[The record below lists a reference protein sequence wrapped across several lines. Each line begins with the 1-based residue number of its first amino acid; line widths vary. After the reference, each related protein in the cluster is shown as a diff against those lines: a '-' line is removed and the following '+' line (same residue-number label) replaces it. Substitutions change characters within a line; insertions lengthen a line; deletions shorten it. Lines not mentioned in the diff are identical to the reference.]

1 MNKKGGINM
10 AVQPYLVFDGNCEE
24 VLAFYESVF
33 GTEAKRMTFGEAPP
47 HPDHPLP
54 EEAKSRIMH
63 ANLEVEGTTILF
75 SDTFPGTPYAPG
87 SAISLALVGSDMDK
101 LRSYFEGLSVGGTVT
116 MPIQETFWSK
126 LYGQVRDPFGV
137 DWQIS
142 YSEQ

>member
-1 MNKKGGINM
+1 M
-10 AVQPYLVFDGNCEE
+10 AVQPYLVFDGNCED
-24 VLAFYESVF
+24 VLSFYENVF
-33 GTEAKRMTFGEAPP
+33 GTEAKRMTFGEAPPHPDHP

-63 ANLEVEGTTILF
+63 ANLEVEGTTLLF

-87 SAISLALVGSDMDK
+87 SAISLALVGSDMAK
-101 LRSYFEGLSVGGTVT
+101 LRSYFEGLAVGGTVT
-116 MPIQETFWSK
+116 MPLQETFWSK
-126 LYGQVRDPFGV
+126 LYGQVRDLFGI